1 MLKNSSEYAPT
12 YVLIAANVAIY
23 AFTSYLSGNAFEM
36 SDSVLM
42 HYGQINS
49 LVFSGEVWRL
59 FTAMF
64 VHANIAHIAGNMLVL
79 FIFGLRAEKMFDLK
93 EYLAVYFVSGLA
105 GGLLTL
111 VPLLGPDMLSVGASG
126 AIFGLIGA
134 VTVYARRSIG
144 QSIISALVFVFLL
157 FAINL
162 GQNVN
167 YLAHLGGLGAGLLLG
182 YLLATTRKTHQAVTY
197 EFKYPSSYP

>member
-1 MLKNSSEYAPT
+1 MFKNSSEYAPT
-12 YVLIAANVAIY
+12 YVLIASNVAIY
-23 AFTSYLSGNAFEM
+23 VFTSYLSGNAFET
-36 SDSVLM
+36 SYSVLTQ
-42 HYGQINS
+42 YGQINS
-49 LVFSGEVWRL
+49 LVFSGQVWRL

-64 VHANIAHIAGNMLVL
+64 VHANIAHIAGNMLFL

-93 EYLAVYFVSGLA
+93 EYLAVYFLSGLA

-126 AIFGLIGA
+126 AIFGMIGA

-144 QSIISALVFVFLL
+144 QSIISALMFVFLL
-157 FAINL
+157 FVLNL
-162 GQNVN
+162 SQNVN

-182 YLLATTRKTHQAVTY
+182 YLLATTRATHRAVTY
-197 EFKYPSSYP
+197 EYRYSSSYR